1 MKYKLFAMKPTDDN
15 LARAAKSYH
24 RATAGYLLVYTAGR
38 RPEKAVPVDVS
49 QLSPADLAWLEE
61 CNRKILVDTVN
72 RDKNVQKN
80 LLGFLDSLK
89 TELEAEEQKLKG
101 ADHA

>member
-1 MKYKLFAMKPTDDN
+1 MKYRLYAMKPTPEN
-15 LARAAKSYH
+15 ISWAAKGYY

-38 RPEKAVPVDVS
+38 RPGKSVLVDVA
-49 QLSPADLAWLEE
+49 QLSPADLAWLED

-72 RDKNVQKN
+72 RDKNVQKKMLN
-80 LLGFLDSLK
+80 FLDSLK
-89 TELEAEEQKLKG
+89 TELAAEEQKLKG

>member
-1 MKYKLFAMKPTDDN
+1 MKYKLFVMKPTEEN
-15 LARAAKSYH
+15 LARAVKSLH

-38 RPEKAVPVDVS
+38 RPGKSVPVEVN

-72 RDKNVQKN
+72 GDKNVQKN
-80 LLGFLDSLK
+80 MLNFLDSLK
-89 TELEAEEQKLKG
+89 TELAAEEQKLKG
-101 ADHA
+101 ADDA